1 MMLLL
6 LALTGQAAMVF
17 HGLVFRQSLLPFGV
31 KLRFREWFG
40 MLHVAL
46 LWNYILPF
54 SGHGFRGHYL
64 KKVYRLSYKRYAASL
79 LLLYPAHI
87 AIFSFWGLVALV
99 VGHFRYDYTNVLLC
113 VLFAV
118 LALSPILV
126 VLFAKTFEPFG
137 THDKVK
143 QFLREGRNFLR
154 DPGFAFGFFVYATLM
169 YICASIFTLL
179 AFESLTYAIPAV
191 ASFILPALANISSL
205 IKIAPASL
213 GSLDAAIIYV
223 GQTFG
228 LGVSE
233 GVVVAAL
240 TRVVHMVWFLP
251 LGAVYSYVLG
261 QDMRRGAENASA
273 DLS

>member
-1 MMLLL
+1 MSRARQWLSLCAGGLILFSAAITLYNNPPALPPIQEISWTMLLF

-31 KLRFREWFG
+31 KLHFREWFG

-64 KKVYRLSYKRYAASL
+64 KKAYQLSYTRYAASL
-79 LLLYPAHI
+79 LLMYPAHI

-99 VGHFRYDYTNVLLC
+99 VAYFRYGYINVLLC
-113 VLFAV
+113 GLFAV

-126 VLFAKTFEPFG
+126 VLFAKIFEPFG
-137 THDKVK
+137 AHDKVK

-169 YICASIFTLL
+169 YLFASIFTG
-179 AFESLTYAIPAV
+179 LTYASLKYTIPEI
-191 ASFILPALANISSL
+191 ASCL
-205 IKIAPASL
+205 IP
-213 GSLDAAIIYV
+213 
-223 GQTFG
+223 
-228 LGVSE
+228 
-233 GVVVAAL
+233 
-240 TRVVHMVWFLP
+240 
-251 LGAVYSYVLG
+251 
-261 QDMRRGAENASA
+261 
-273 DLS
+273 